1 MLRQVLSLRLNG
13 GIVRN
18 GIESA
23 AAGAASAHVANDT
36 AININKCP
44 AFIKPDLWLGA
55 RA

>member
-1 MLRQVLSLRLNG
+1 MLRQVLSLGLNG

-23 AAGAASAHVANDT
+23 TAGTATTHVANGT
-36 AININKCP
+36 AININKRL

-55 RA
+55 GA

>member
-1 MLRQVLSLRLNG
+1 MLRQVLSLGLYG

-23 AAGAASAHVANDT
+23 AVGAASRHVANGV

-55 RA
+55 AA

>member
-1 MLRQVLSLRLNG
+1 MLRQVLSLGLNG

-23 AAGAASAHVANDT
+23 TAGAASTYVANGT
-36 AININKCP
+36 AININKCL

-55 RA
+55 GA